1 MTAMASREALE
12 SVYASSGDML
22 ENAQSHYYNHVM
34 MEKTLPKDV
43 YDRFQECLKTGAP
56 TSEEDQKV
64 IAEAIL
70 KWARGLGATSFAH
83 WFFPLRFGSGAV
95 GGMLG
100 GLKYDAFIDKVWSH
114 KSANKPFEEKFTG
127 ERLFVGETDGS
138 SFPNGGLRV
147 THRAA
152 AFTTWDRGSPPVVHD
167 GTLMIPCAFLTQLG
181 TAIDDKTPLL
191 RSSDAI
197 QREGMRL
204 LSAMKK
210 DSGATMVHNYLGW
223 EQEFFVV
230 DAELYRAR
238 PDLVNCGRTLIG
250 NLPARNQQGS
260 LNYFSPVPGIVDLLM
275 RNVQDKMV
283 QLGCAMIV
291 QHNEVAPAQHEMSP
305 IFTVSNA
312 SSDQNVLFMQIANE
326 EAAKLGL
333 AVLFHEKPFAGIN
346 GSGKHSNW
354 SVGTDTGTNFFAP
367 GKTDDSLEIYCAGI
381 ACLAYGLKQHN
392 ELVRSCVASA
402 GNDFRLG
409 AQEAPPAIISLYP
422 GAKFEEHVDSI
433 IAGGELTG
441 FNATPQIVDPRS
453 RNTMDVAGGAEDRN
467 RTAPFPHCGN
477 RFEFRAVGS
486 SQNCSMPIA
495 ICNVMFSSGMS
506 HLAGLLERGTSLRD
520 AVAQMYRDNREI
532 IFTGNGYSK
541 EWPEEA
547 RRRGLPILST
557 TPEAARAFA
566 SEKNKAVLKEQGIFE
581 PEEVVARQELMFENY
596 NVCVSTEA
604 KTMVKMVDS
613 GILPACAKDLSIYK
627 DAPMLAGDRA
637 HLYAAIKG
645 ENDKLKDLLSSIPHD
660 PEQEAFFFCSSV
672 KPQMDTLRS
681 FVDKAELVMAAELYP
696 YPTYEDL
703 VYSHHTKQELA
714 TH

>member
-1 MTAMASREALE
+1 MAATLE
-12 SVYASSGDML
+12 RPIGDML
-22 ENAQSHYYNHVM
+22 DNAQTHYYNDEM
-34 MEKTLPKDV
+34 MQKTLPKFFSN
-43 YDRFQECLKTGAP
+43 RSLECLKPGGPTRAP
-56 TSEEDQKV
+56 DQKV
-64 IAEAIL
+64 IAEAML
-70 KWARGLGATSFAH
+70 KWARGLGATSFSH

-100 GLKYDAFIDKVWSH
+100 GLKYDAFIDKVWTS
-114 KSANKPFEEKFTG
+114 KSANKPFEEAFPAD
-127 ERLFVGETDGS
+127 RLFVGETDGS

-152 AFTTWDRGSPPVVHD
+152 AFTTWDRGSPPVVLGD
-167 GTLMIPCAFLTQLG
+167 TLLIPCAFLTQLG

-204 LSAMKK
+204 LKAMNK

-238 PDLVNCGRTLIG
+238 PDLVNCGRTLVG

-260 LNYFSPVPGIVDLLM
+260 LNYFSPVPGIVDTLM
-275 RNVQDKMV
+275 QNVQDKMV

-291 QHNEVAPAQHEMSP
+291 RHNEVAPAQHEMSP

-367 GKTDDSLEIYCAGI
+367 GKTQDSLEIYCAGI
-381 ACLAYGLKQHN
+381 ACLAYGLKKHN

-422 GAKFEEHVDSI
+422 GVKFEEHVDAVINGADLASFV
-433 IAGGELTG
+433 AE
-441 FNATPQIVDPRS
+441 AQIVDPRS
-453 RNTMDVAGGAEDRN
+453 RNTVDVEGGAEDRN

-495 ICNVMFSSGMS
+495 VCNTLYSDGMS
-506 HLAGLLERGTSLRD
+506 HLSGLIESGMSPRD
-520 AVAQMYRDNREI
+520 AIAQMYKENREI
-532 IFTGNGYSK
+532 IFTGNGYSD
-541 EWPEEA
+541 EWPVEA
-547 RRRGLPILST
+547 KKRGLPNLKT
-557 TPEAARAFA
+557 APEAAKAFNT
-566 SEKNKAVLKEQGIFE
+566 EKTKAVFKEMGIFE
-581 PEEVVARQELMFENY
+581 PEEVDARQELMYENY
-596 NVCVSTEA
+596 SICVSTEA
-604 KTMVKMVDS
+604 QTLIQMVDS
-613 GILPACAKDLSIYK
+613 GIVPACAKDLSIYK
-627 DAPMLAGDRA
+627 DAPKLAGDRPKV
-637 HLYAAIKG
+637 YERITE
-645 ENDKLKDLLSSIPHD
+645 ENKKLKSVLEKVPSDDS
-660 PEQEAFFFCSSV
+660 EKEAFYYCETV
-672 KPQMDTLRS
+672 KPQMEALRS
-681 FVDKAELVMAAELYP
+681 VVDKAEELMASDVYP
-696 YPTYEDL
+696 FPTYEQL
-703 VYSHHTKQELA
+703 LYSHLTKGEIPPF
-714 TH
+714 

>member
-1 MTAMASREALE
+1 M
-12 SVYASSGDML
+12 
-22 ENAQSHYYNHVM
+22 
-34 MEKTLPKDV
+34 
-43 YDRFQECLKTGAP
+43 
-56 TSEEDQKV
+56 
-64 IAEAIL
+64 
-70 KWARGLGATSFAH
+70 
-83 WFFPLRFGSGAV
+83 
-95 GGMLG
+95 
-100 GLKYDAFIDKVWSH
+100 KYDAFLDMVW
-114 KSANKPFEEKFTG
+114 KSPSAIKPFEEAFPA

-152 AFTTWDRGSPPVVHD
+152 AFTTWDRGSPPVVYGD
-167 GTLMIPCAFLTQLG
+167 TLLVPCAFLTQLG
-181 TAIDDKTPLL
+181 TAIDEKTPLL
-191 RSSDAI
+191 RSQDAI
-197 QREGMRL
+197 QRQGMRL
-204 LSAMKK
+204 LKAMKK
-210 DSGATMVHNYLGW
+210 DPNATQILSYLGW
-223 EQEFFVV
+223 EQEFFVI
-230 DAELYRAR
+230 DAALYRKR
-238 PDLVNCGRTLIG
+238 PDLVNTGRTLIG
-250 NLPARNQQGS
+250 NLPTRHQQGE
-260 LNYFSPVPGIVDLLM
+260 LNYFAPVPETVAKLM
-275 RNVQDKMV
+275 SNIQAKML
-283 QLGCAMIV
+283 QLGCPMNV
-291 QHNEVAPAQHEMSP
+291 KHNEVAPAQHEMCPVFS
-305 IFTVSNA
+305 VSNA
-312 SSDQNVLFMQIANE
+312 SADSNVLFMQIATD
-326 EAAKLGL
+326 EATKLGL
-333 AVLFHEKPFAGIN
+333 VVLFHEKPFKGIN
-346 GSGKHSNW
+346 GSGKHNNW
-354 SVGTDTGTNFFAP
+354 SVGTDTGANFFTP
-367 GKTDDSLEIYCAGI
+367 GKTQDSIEMFFAGV
-381 ACLAYGLKQHN
+381 ACLAYGLKNHN
-392 ELVRSCVASA
+392 ELVRSCVAHA

-422 GAKFEEHVDSI
+422 GVGVEKHIDSL
-433 IAGGELTG
+433 IAGGPLSG
-441 FNATPQIVDPRS
+441 YSAKKQMIRPGC
-453 RNTMDVAGGAEDRN
+453 RNTLEVPGGAEDRN
-467 RTAPFPHCGN
+467 RTAPFPHCSN

-495 ICNVMFSSGMS
+495 VCNTMFASGMS
-506 HLAGLLERGTSLRD
+506 QLAGLLERGTSLRD

-604 KTMVKMVDS
+604 KTLVKMVDS

-637 HLYAAIKG
+637 HLYAAIKS
-645 ENDKLKDLLSSIPHD
+645 ENDKLKDLLSAVPHD
-660 PEQEAFFFCSSV
+660 LEQEAFFFCQSV

-703 VYSHHTKQELA
+703 CYSHHTKQELP

>member
-1 MTAMASREALE
+1 MTAMLE
-12 SVYASSGDML
+12 SPRIVDPQTADML
-22 ENAQSHYYNHVM
+22 DDISTHYYNDGM
-34 MEKTLPKDV
+34 MQKTLPKDV
-43 YDRFQECLKTGAP
+43 YDRFQEALKTGAP
-56 TSEEDQKV
+56 TEEKDQKV
-64 IAEAIL
+64 IAEALL

-83 WFFPLRFGSGAV
+83 WFFPLRFGSGAT

-100 GLKYDAFIDKVWSH
+100 GLKYDAFIDKDWSS
-114 KSANKPFEEKFTG
+114 KSANKPMEEAFPA

-167 GTLMIPCAFLTQLG
+167 GTLMIPCCFITQLG

-204 LSAMKK
+204 LKNMKK
-210 DSGATMVHNYLGW
+210 DSGASMVHNYLGW

-230 DAELYRAR
+230 DAELYRLR
-238 PDLVNCGRTLIG
+238 PDLVNCGRTLVG

-260 LNYFSPVPGIVDLLM
+260 LNYFSPVPEIVDKLM

-291 QHNEVAPAQHEMSP
+291 RHNEVAPGQHEMSP

-312 SSDQNVLFMQIANE
+312 SSDQNVLFMQIAND
-326 EAAKLGL
+326 EAARLGL

-367 GKTDDSLEIYCAGI
+367 GKTDDSLEIFCAGI

-422 GAKFEEHVDSI
+422 GAKFEEHVDAI
-433 IAGGELTG
+433 INGGALTG
-441 FNATPQIVDPRS
+441 FAAVPEVVDPRS
-453 RNTMDVAGGAEDRN
+453 RNTMDVRGGAEDRN

-495 ICNVMFSSGMS
+495 VCNTMFSSGMS
-506 HLAGLLERGTSLRD
+506 HLNGLLEGGMSLRD
-520 AVAQMYRDNREI
+520 AIAQMFKENREI
-532 IFTGNGYSK
+532 IFTGNGYSD

-547 RRRGLPILST
+547 KKRGLPNLKT
-557 TPEAARAFA
+557 APEAARAFN
-566 SEKNKAVLKEQGIFE
+566 SEKTKAVFKEMGIFE
-581 PEEVVARQELMFENY
+581 PEEVDARQELMYENY
-596 NVCVSTEA
+596 SICVSTEA
-604 KTMVKMVDS
+604 QTLIQMVES
-613 GILPACAKDLSIYK
+613 GIIPACAKDLSIYK
-627 DAPMLAGDRA
+627 DAPKLAGDRPKV
-637 HLYAAIKG
+637 YEKITE
-645 ENDKLKDLLSSIPHD
+645 ENKKLKASLEKVPAD
-660 PEQEAFFFCSSV
+660 PEKEAFYYCETV
-672 KPQMDTLRS
+672 KPQMEALRS
-681 FVDKAELVMAAELYP
+681 MVDKAEELMAAENYP
-696 YPTYEDL
+696 FPTYEQL
-703 VYSHHTKQELA
+703 LYSHLTKGMLELVR
-714 TH
+714 